1 MSAPKTF
8 YVLHGTDEYSLKN
21 EIKSIRA
28 KMGDPT
34 IADLNTTTVE
44 GKNASAVE
52 IIAAASSYP
61 FMGDKR
67 LVLVEGMLTW
77 YARKSAGKTGK
88 QELDLLAGALPTL
101 PETAR
106 VVFAEYEPLEDS
118 HPILKLAT
126 SNPHG
131 FVKRFTPPADTTSWI
146 TKRVS
151 DFGGQIEP
159 SAAAALAAVMG
170 SDLRAI
176 ESECYK
182 LLTYVGMDRPIR
194 EADVALLTSYVPE
207 VNVFEIVDAIAK
219 RDAVQSLKLIHHVL
233 ENTKQEPLSLL
244 GMINRQFRLLLQTRE
259 VLDAGANPRQLPEL
273 QRVPQSKKEFL
284 IRQAQ
289 TFSLEQLE
297 LIYHRLVE
305 YDFDIKQ
312 GHIKDDLALD
322 LLVAGLTAT
331 A

>member
-1 MSAPKTF
+1 MSTPKTF

-21 EIKSIRA
+21 EIRAIRA

-52 IIAAASSYP
+52 IIAAASSFP

-77 YARKSAGKTGK
+77 YGRKSAGKTGK
-88 QELDLLAGALPTL
+88 QELELLVAALPTL

-106 VVFAEYEPLEDS
+106 VVFTEYEPLEET
-118 HPILKLAT
+118 HAILKIAT
-126 SNPHG
+126 SDPHG
-131 FVKRFTPPADTTSWI
+131 YVKRFNPPADTTPWI
-146 TKRVS
+146 TKRVGEY
-151 DFGGQIEP
+151 GGQIEP

-182 LLTYVGMDRPIR
+182 LLTYVGMERPIR
-194 EADVALLTSYVPE
+194 ESDVTLLTSYVPE

-289 TFSLEQLE
+289 TFTLEQLE

-312 GHIKDDLALD
+312 GNIKDDLALD
-322 LLVAGLTAT
+322 LLVAGLTASG
-331 A
+331 